1 MASCLFPER
10 GWGEHV
16 PLLALLGEKVA
27 GEEVL
32 GEVKRL
38 ASREDVVLE
47 HRGRQVD
54 VAPVVKQA
62 DCVSPH
68 VVTAASDETDSQLT
82 SRPRIAPQPHK

>member
-1 MASCLFPER
+1 VVAGGGKEMASCLFPER

-62 DCVSPH
+62 DCG
-68 VVTAASDETDSQLT
+68 
-82 SRPRIAPQPHK
+82 IATRGRRRRQR